1 MSTARRTA
9 RPAPARAADRRRGGP
24 GAVAILKAEK
34 GLAATAR
41 FVFISLHEPPKA
53 AVQAGE
59 RCPREA
65 FVVLYEKAERKTY
78 EAVVSLTDRARR
90 LLRAHRGRAAADHR
104 RGVHGLRGAR
114 AERPGSGRRRCA
126 CAASRTSRWR
136 WSTRGRRATR
146 AGGRPGASAGSSRP
160 LTWVRSEPGE
170 HGYARPIEGLVVV
183 VDLDVDGGRR
193 GRRPR
198 RRRDPAGARQ
208 LRPRADGGAGQRA
221 VLPGAAHRPQADLD
235 HPARGR
241 VVHRHRPPR
250 RAGRSGAC
258 ASASRRARGSSCT
271 SSPTTGGR
279 SSTARRW
286 RRCSCPTATR
296 RRPTATRTS
305 STRASTASA
314 GWRTRSTLGCDC
326 VGEIFYFDGVVND
339 QDGEPATIANAICMH
354 EEDYGIGWKHTDFR
368 TEEVEVRR
376 LRRLVHLE
384 HRHRRQL
391 RVRVLLVPLHRRHDR
406 VRGQAHGRDL
416 DRRGRGRRRGPS
428 TARSSPRACT
438 ARTTS
443 TSSACGWT
451 WRSTATSTRSCRSTP
466 SRCRGGRR
474 TRPGRRG

>member
-1 MSTARRTA
+1 MSTLD
-9 RPAPARAADRRRGGP
+9 APPVLHPLEPLAAEEI
-24 GAVAILKAEK
+24 AAASAILKAEK

-59 RCPREA
+59 SVPREA

-78 EAVVSLTDRARR
+78 EAVVSLTDQSVVSFEP
-90 LLRAHRGRAAADHR
+90 HRGRAAAGHG

-114 AERPGSGRRRCA
+114 AGRPELAGGDAPARRRGLLAGDDRSLGGGLHRRRGRPVERRIIRPADLGALGARRARLRAAGRRAGRRR
-126 CAASRTSRWR
+126 RP
-136 WSTRGRRATR
+136 RR
-146 AGGRPGASAGSSRP
+146 
-160 LTWVRSEPGE
+160 
-170 HGYARPIEGLVVV
+170 
-183 VDLDVDGGRR
+183 DGGRR

-198 RRRDPAGARQ
+198 RRRDAAEARQ
-208 LRPRADGGAGQRA
+208 LRRGAGRRPGERA
-221 VLPGAAHRPQADLD
+221 ALRRAARRPEADRD

-241 VVHRHRPPR
+241 ELHGHRA
-250 RAGRSGAC
+250 RASPGRSGTC
-258 ASASRRARGSSCT
+258 ASASRRARGSCCT

-279 SSTARRW
+279 SSTAPRW
-286 RRCSCPTATR
+286 RRCTSPTATR
-296 RRPTATRTS
+296 RRRTASRTS

-314 GWRTRSTLGCDC
+314 GWPTRSTLGCDC
-326 VGEIFYFDGVVND
+326 VGEIKYFDGVVND
-339 QDGEPATIANAICMH
+339 QDGEPMMIPNAICMH

-376 LRRLVHLE
+376 LRRLVISSD
-384 HRHRRQL
+384 RHRRQL

-416 DRRGRGRRRGPS
+416 DRRAGARRAPG
-428 TARSSPRACT
+428 ARHARRARART

-451 WRSTATSTRSCRSTP
+451 WPSTATRTRSSRWTP
-466 SRCRGGRR
+466 SRCRTGPR